1 MNKCLKKI
9 NMMDCMV
16 SLKDG
21 HHSQQMKFERVKY
34 KKKKEGK
41 NKSKPQHE
49 AYTIFGEWVNS
60 GKESSIS
67 SNDESSKRFTT
78 RTNKDVSSS
87 SNMCFVAKDMES
99 NASDD
104 DSDSSSI
111 DELLDLIYEHQKII
125 KNNLRN

>member
-1 MNKCLKKI
+1 
-9 NMMDCMV
+9 MMDCMV

-67 SNDESSKRFTT
+67 SSDESNKRFTT
-78 RTNKDVSSS
+78 RTYMGSSS
-87 SNMCFVAKDMES
+87 KDMES
-99 NASDD
+99 DVSD
-104 DSDSSSI
+104 DSDSPSS
-111 DELLDLIYEHQKII
+111 DELFDLVHEH
-125 KNNLRN
+125 